1 MMPLSV
7 VRSSN
12 GNSPLQTEPYRIR
25 ISSEFTSTP
34 FGRYKGDGPESGEV
48 FREKVL
54 IPAFEAHN
62 QIELVLDGLDGL
74 PSSFWEEV
82 MGGIIRSGMSIDD
95 LKSRLSISTSENE
108 MQTFVRLGWRYAEDA
123 AKRES
128 AN

>member
-1 MMPLSV
+1 MPLSV
-7 VRSSN
+7 GHLCN
-12 GNSPLQTEPYRIR
+12 GNSILPTDPHRIR

-48 FREKVL
+48 FREKLL
-54 IPAFEAHN
+54 IPAFEKYGRV
-62 QIELVLDGLDGL
+62 ELILDGLDGL

-82 MGGIIRSGMSIDD
+82 MGGIIRSGMSFAD
-95 LKSRLSISTSENE
+95 LKAKLSIVTSESE

-123 AKRES
+123 ANRES

>member
-1 MMPLSV
+1 MMPLSAV
-7 VRSSN
+7 HSFN
-12 GNSPLQTEPYRIR
+12 GNLPLSTEPYRIR

-54 IPAFEAHN
+54 LPAFDAYDRV
-62 QIELVLDGLDGL
+62 ELVLDGLDGL

-82 MGGIIRSGMSIDD
+82 MGGIVRSGISIDD
-95 LKSRLSISTSENE
+95 LKVRLLISTSEKE

-123 AKRES
+123 AKKEGS
-128 AN
+128 N